1 MRWSSPFIASRQ
13 AAADAT
19 HHGSATADPLKRPLV
34 RFSVRRYNGCMVETL
49 TPAAA
54 ADLLSLATVDLVDV
68 RDEREFHAGHVPG
81 ARNIPLETLRADP
94 DKFLA
99 RDKTI
104 VFVCAKGVR
113 SLTAAKLAERLG
125 YANVANLDGGT
136 SAWSKAGFALE
147 TAAISVAA

>member
-1 MRWSSPFIASRQ
+1 
-13 AAADAT
+13 
-19 HHGSATADPLKRPLV
+19 
-34 RFSVRRYNGCMVETL
+34 MVETL

-54 ADLLSLATVDLVDV
+54 ADLLAHTGIDVVDV

-99 RDKTI
+99 HDKTI
-104 VFVCAKGVR
+104 VFVCAKGAR

-125 YANVANLDGGT
+125 YEHVANLEGGT
-136 SAWSKAGFALE
+136 SAWSNAGFQIV
-147 TAAISVAA
+147 TDAISAAA